1 MNHKTSERHSS
12 FTPMTSGNSKAWQP
26 SVGIQNVERTRCIR
40 EDTHDPVS
48 KGQHISKGQHSVDLL
63 SSWNLIPLETSGRRV
78 AKPSSTG
85 TPPRPCSVAI
95 GLLHGLLRLLLL
107 EAQGCWEAQM
117 PGKLQAQNNSTASIR
132 IFAHYDAVQERVQ
145 ALIEVVDVT
154 RRLVARHQKK
164 QVGSAL
170 LIQGV
175 PLKVELGEFGQR
187 NKVRS

>member
-48 KGQHISKGQHSVDLL
+48 KGQHI
-63 SSWNLIPLETSGRRV
+63 
-78 AKPSSTG
+78 
-85 TPPRPCSVAI
+85 
-95 GLLHGLLRLLLL
+95 
-107 EAQGCWEAQM
+107 WEAQM